1 MTGQN
6 DAPGKLPGA
15 LSAKKMTE
23 INPVEQ
29 YFLQKTSEA
38 NYGLWNAIL
47 TINGIIL
54 SAFSMVIAFTS
65 RFNGLLTAILIC
77 LCSLSILLILWNYIS
92 TKQHYLKIGE
102 RLRNP
107 NKVLGEDEKKSDID
121 RSYRKHKMSIYRE
134 NIALFSL
141 IAEVLLIICIVFSVS
156 AGT

>member
-1 MTGQN
+1 M
-6 DAPGKLPGA
+6 A
-15 LSAKKMTE
+15 E

-54 SAFSMVIAFTS
+54 SAFSMVIAFAS

-92 TKQHYLKIGE
+92 AKQHYLKIGE

-141 IAEVLLIICIVFSVS
+141 VAEVLLIICIVFSAS